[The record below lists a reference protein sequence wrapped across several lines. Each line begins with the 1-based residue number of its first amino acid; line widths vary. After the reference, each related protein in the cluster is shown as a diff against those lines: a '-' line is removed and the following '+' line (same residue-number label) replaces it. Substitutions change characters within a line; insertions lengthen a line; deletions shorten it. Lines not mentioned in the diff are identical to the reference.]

1 MFSPLIGEVHA
12 QNIMIIP
19 GFETGNYNGWTTFQ
33 SNNHVQSDGGA
44 HGGNFYYKVYGQF
57 NTTTD
62 FTGGTS

>member
-1 MFSPLIGEVHA
+1 
-12 QNIMIIP
+12 MIIP

-33 SNNHVQSDGGA
+33 SNNHVQSDGVA